1 MFISHICV
9 DNLTLMKKIYVKKI
23 SLVDTIHKFFGIGI
37 VTTEQEPEVHPISN
51 RQFILMSVSMISVIV
66 LMEKF
71 LN

>member
-1 MFISHICV
+1 MVNI
-9 DNLTLMKKIYVKKI
+9 LMYVKKYVQKR
-23 SLVDTIHKFFGIGI
+23 SDLVDTIHKFFGIGI
-37 VTTEQEPEVHPISN
+37 VTTEQEPEVKPISN